1 MAARRTRTVKPAE
14 VRRDEILDAT
24 EAVVLADGPQHLKVD
39 AVAGRADIAVGTI
52 YRYFGSKDDLVS
64 AARTRYVARWATSI
78 SEMTG
83 KPDTTSRDKLRRT
96 IALVFDFSRRNAA
109 LHHALFR
116 QAGVSEEGVFTSL
129 TDAFSTLVTEGV
141 ERDEFDVPDVAA
153 ATAYVVHGLHGLLI
167 TSAHDNDGAAAEVG
181 LTLAERTLGVE
192 RRIADTS
199 AHGATDR

>member
-1 MAARRTRTVKPAE
+1 M
-14 VRRDEILDAT
+14 
-24 EAVVLADGPQHLKVD
+24 LADGPQHLKVD
-39 AVAGRADIAVGTI
+39 AVAERADIAVGTI
-52 YRYFGSKDDLVS
+52 YRYFESKDDLVS

-78 SEMTG
+78 GEVAG
-83 KPDTTSRDKLRRT
+83 EPDSTSRGKLRRT

-116 QAGVSEEGVFTSL
+116 QAGVSEEGVFSSL

-167 TSAHDNDGAAAEVG
+167 TSAHDNDGTAADIG
-181 LTLAERTLGVE
+181 LTLAERTLS
-192 RRIADTS
+192 ADRSRAGTS
-199 AHGATDR
+199 THGGTDL